1 MKKIL
6 VVFLFTAIISF
17 AFGGI
22 YLSSLADARPD
33 NECPYLKNKSETNC
47 PYLEDKCGK
56 TESKCPYINGEMKCP
71 ANGDKSEPNSCPY
84 LNYRH
89 SLKKNYMTIKNISS

>member
-1 MKKIL
+1 MKKML
-6 VVFLFTAIISF
+6 VVFLFTAIISL

-47 PYLEDKCGK
+47 PYLEEKFGK
-56 TESKCPYINGEMKCP
+56 TESECPYINGEMKCP
-71 ANGDKSEPNSCPY
+71 ADGDKSEPNSCPY